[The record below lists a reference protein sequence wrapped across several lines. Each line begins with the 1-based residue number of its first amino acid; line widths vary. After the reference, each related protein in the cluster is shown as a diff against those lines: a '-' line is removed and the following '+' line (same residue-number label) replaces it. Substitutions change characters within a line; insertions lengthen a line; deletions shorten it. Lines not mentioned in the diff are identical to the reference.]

1 MLNLTR
7 TFTRIGCNDY
17 CFLQILIKTILL
29 ILFWILL
36 VGAFIGVLGEQERV
50 ELDINSTFLDLGSIL
65 NIDQHEIIFPVVY
78 NMIILGGGMFFKF
91 GSLLWQPTR
100 KKIIDI
106 FFLKLEPSSFPM
118 MYKYCF

>member
-1 MLNLTR
+1 M
-7 TFTRIGCNDY
+7 
-17 CFLQILIKTILL
+17 L

-78 NMIILGGGMFFKF
+78 NMIILGGECFLNSGRYY
-91 GSLLWQPTR
+91 GNRPE
-100 KKIIDI
+100 KK
-106 FFLKLEPSSFPM
+106 L
-118 MYKYCF
+118 

>member
-36 VGAFIGVLGEQERV
+36 VGAFIGVLREQERV

-78 NMIILGGGMFFKF
+78 NMIILGGECFLNSGRYY
-91 GSLLWQPTR
+91 GNRPE
-100 KKIIDI
+100 KK
-106 FFLKLEPSSFPM
+106 L
-118 MYKYCF
+118 